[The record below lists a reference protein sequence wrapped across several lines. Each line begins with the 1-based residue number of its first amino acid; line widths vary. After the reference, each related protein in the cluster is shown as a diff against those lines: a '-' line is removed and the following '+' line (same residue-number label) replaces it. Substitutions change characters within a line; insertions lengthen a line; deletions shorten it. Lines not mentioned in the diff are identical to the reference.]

1 MRYVKAQEGAII
13 LLGRQGEN
21 EVVTVQF
28 DVAGWAEMYGE
39 GTFKL
44 VHQRCRDG
52 DGYERTTTLNG
63 NTLEWL
69 ITNVDVA
76 YAGRGTLQLTYTV
89 GEAVAK
95 SVLYTTKVERSL
107 DESETVPDPWK
118 NWVEQIEQASE
129 EAVEAAGNAEVSE
142 GNASASEQNAEAWAV
157 GQRGGVDVPETDDTY
172 HNNSKYYSEQAA
184 MSETSAED
192 SAYRANKSAIRAAM
206 YVGAPRVANTASAM
220 QDHSH
225 IYVYVGN
232 ETGYNYGHWYYW
244 EVGMNSWRDGGVYNS
259 IADDIATNADIDALL
274 YS

>member
-1 MRYVKAQEGAII
+1 MRYVKAQEGTII

-28 DVAGWAEMYGE
+28 DVSGWAEMYGE

-44 VHQRCRDG
+44 AHQRCRDG

-89 GEAVAK
+89 GDAVAK

-107 DESETVPDPWK
+107 DETESVPDPWK
-118 NWVEQIEQASE
+118 NWVDQIEEASE
-129 EAVEAAGNAEVSE
+129 DAVEAADNAEASE
-142 GNASASEQNAEAWAV
+142 ENASASEQNAEAWAV
-157 GQRGGVDVPETDDTY
+157 GQRGGVDVPETDTTY
-172 HNNSKYYSEQAA
+172 HNNSKYYAEQSALSA
-184 MSETSAED
+184 TASAQSAE
-192 SAYRANKSAIRAAM
+192 SAEQSATLAQM
-206 YVGAPRVANTASAM
+206 YVGAPLTASTASGM
-220 QDHSH
+220 TDHNR
-225 IYVYVGN
+225 IYVYVGS
-232 ETGYNYGHWYYW
+232 EAGYSSGHWYYW
-244 EVGMNSWRDGGVYNS
+244 NGTAWTDGGVYNS